1 MVEEM
6 QLKGLRNIGDFC
18 ESMRNHAQSEANR
31 LFAISW
37 NEPKNR
43 VANLMYHEMA
53 AQANAYRNVG
63 AYVASEI
70 ERLS

>member
-6 QLKGLRNIGDFC
+6 QLKGLRNVGDFA
-18 ESMRNHAQSEANR
+18 ESMRAHAQGEANR
-31 LFAISW
+31 LFTISW

-43 VANLMYHEMA
+43 NANLMYHEMA
-53 AQANAYRNVG
+53 AQANAYKLVRD
-63 AYVASEI
+63 YVASEI